1 MRGGRA
7 GGPIGVAVGA
17 ALLLA
22 ALVTVVPLVAQAAVG
37 DLTLVSRGADGT
49 PPADGDSGPG
59 LAISASGRF
68 VAFESK
74 AGNLNA
80 AAQPGVTN
88 IYLRD
93 RRTGTTTLISR
104 ASGADGAAADA
115 DSANPSISPGGRY
128 VAFESTATNLS
139 ADDGAAVRDV
149 FVRDTSTNT
158 TTLVSRAL
166 DGGAANGDSSH
177 PAVSANASVIAF
189 DSIATNL
196 TSDTLA
202 AASNVFARHTD
213 SGETELVSRIAVG
226 SSNFAADGNSYDPT
240 IDREGL
246 RVAFTSDA
254 DNLYAK
260 DNNAYTNV
268 FVTDLQGSRYTSAVS
283 LPTGNFL
290 QQDPSDGD
298 SFDGVISADG
308 KYVAFVSFAANFVDE
323 PIRTPTIAD
332 VFRRDIQGTKTEL
345 VSRATGIDGEPAFA
359 DSAHPSISGDG
370 RFIAF
375 ESAAGNLSS
384 EDTAGSDVF
393 IRAMNDGTT
402 TLVSRGQGAAG
413 PAGDSSSYAPALS
426 ADGRSV
432 AFSSDAN
439 NLSTDDDDQF
449 RNVFARQVPVT
460 PPTPQAPPDLGT
472 NDHSGHTGHDPSSP
486 GHAGH
491 TAAEHAGHTTVT
503 GGPAMTLFGPPVQD
517 IDKLF
522 MLATLHA
529 DGRLVVSASVALRGR
544 GGASKLYRFRGF
556 AATVPA
562 HREYRVKLTLAKSK
576 LRAVKRALKRH
587 RRLKA
592 KIVAKAQ
599 SAAGGPW
606 STVTR
611 SVRLTN

>member
-7 GGPIGVAVGA
+7 GGPIGFAVGA

-22 ALVTVVPLVAQAAVG
+22 ALVTVAPVVAQAAVG

-49 PPADGDSGPG
+49 PAADGDSGPG

-68 VAFESK
+68 IAFESK
-74 AGNLNA
+74 AGNLSV

-104 ASGADGAAADA
+104 ASGADGAGADA
-115 DSANPSISPGGRY
+115 DSANPAISPAGRF

-158 TTLVSRAL
+158 TTLVSRPL

-189 DSIATNL
+189 DSTATNL
-196 TSDTLA
+196 TTDTLA
-202 AASNVFARHTD
+202 AASNVFARHKD
-213 SGETELVSRIAVG
+213 SGETELVSRVAVG
-226 SSNFAADGNSYDPT
+226 SSNFAADGNSYGPT
-240 IDREGL
+240 IDQGGL

-308 KYVAFVSFAANFVDE
+308 KYVAFVSYAANFVDE

-345 VSRATGIDGEPAFA
+345 VSRATGIDGEPSFA

-460 PPTPQAPPDLGT
+460 PPPPQAAPDLGT
-472 NDHSGHTGHDPSSP
+472 NDHSGHAGHDPSSP

-529 DGRLVVSASVALRGR
+529 DGRLVVSATVALKGR
-544 GGASKLYRFRGF
+544 SGASKLYRFRGF
-556 AATVPA
+556 TATVPA